1 MAEEKVDAVEAT
13 VEVKMI
19 DIPAEFNGRKYLFQF
34 QEGTPFAEI
43 KEVLSQLRDE
53 VAYGHKIEVMR
64 QDALKKQAD
73 KEAKEKEEAAPE
85 PAA

>member
-1 MAEEKVDAVEAT
+1 MAEEKVDTVEAT

-53 VAYGHKIEVMR
+53 VAYGHKTEVMR
-64 QDALKKQAD
+64 QDALKKQTE
-73 KEAKEKEEAAPE
+73 KETKEKEAAGE
-85 PAA
+85 PTA

>member
-1 MAEEKVDAVEAT
+1 MAEEKVDTVEAT

-64 QDALKKQAD
+64 QDALKKQTE
-73 KEAKEKEEAAPE
+73 KETKEKEAAGE
-85 PAA
+85 PTA